1 MRNRVLLSAGAIAL
15 LAASCAQP
23 EPQVLS
29 EAPRSATT
37 ADLTTPSTAAEEEVQ
52 PGRFIARCAIE
63 ADGGTPGMTYFT
75 DGSQNVTDHCLSRYY
90 IGVQPAPGALYVP
103 DEDAGSLAPT
113 RESTTPETSGSA
125 PQWTPAQPRTD
136 EGAQNNSDEDPD
148 RPGDD
153 SSTTETEEP
162 DTGETSTDDTES
174 PTPGETTP
182 TSPPTTPTDP
192 TDPGTSEPG
201 TDESGDAGRDR
212 ARPHHARIVGAEPP
226 DRGAHHRSRRP
237 PGDRARAAR
246 LHVLGRPGRITR
258 FARLARSGYFAPR
271 VGTPRC
277 TVDRPSR
284 AADGSAQLTVG
295 PPTRL
300 RPRSSDAVGPHAS
313 RGERRR
319 PRRCRS

>member
-37 ADLTTPSTAAEEEVQ
+37 AELTAPSKTADEEAQ
-52 PGRFIARCAIE
+52 PGRFIARCATE

-113 RESTTPETSGSA
+113 RESTTETSGST
-125 PQWTPAQPRTD
+125 PRWTPAQPRTD
-136 EGAQNNSDEDPD
+136 EDAQGIPDQGLD
-148 RPGDD
+148 RPDD
-153 SSTTETEEP
+153 ESSTTETEEP
-162 DTGETSTDDTES
+162 GADETGTDETES

-201 TDESGDAGRDR
+201 TDESGSETPDETEPAPTTPGSSEPSPPTEVPTTATGTPQER
-212 ARPHHARIVGAEPP
+212 RPAPP
-226 DRGAHHRSRRP
+226 TSATSVDLSGSLGSSGSHNPATSHPMSAPRGARW
-237 PGDRARAAR
+237 
-246 LHVLGRPGRITR
+246 T
-258 FARLARSGYFAPR
+258 
-271 VGTPRC
+271 
-277 TVDRPSR
+277 
-284 AADGSAQLTVG
+284 G
-295 PPTRL
+295 PPVQQ
-300 RPRSSDAVGPHAS
+300 AGPHT
-313 RGERRR
+313 
-319 PRRCRS
+319 

>member
-29 EAPRSATT
+29 DAPRSATT
-37 ADLTTPSTAAEEEVQ
+37 AELTAPSKTADEEAQ
-52 PGRFIARCAIE
+52 PGRFIARCATE

-113 RESTTPETSGSA
+113 REITTETSGST
-125 PQWTPAQPRTD
+125 PRWTPAQPRTD
-136 EGAQNNSDEDPD
+136 EGAQGIPDQGLD
-148 RPGDD
+148 RPDD
-153 SSTTETEEP
+153 ESSTTETEEP
-162 DTGETSTDDTES
+162 GADETGTDETES

-201 TDESGDAGRDR
+201 TDESGSETPDETEPAPTTPGSSEPSPPTEVPTTATGTPQER
-212 ARPHHARIVGAEPP
+212 RPAPP
-226 DRGAHHRSRRP
+226 TSATSVDLSGSLGSSGSHNPATSHPMSAPRGARW
-237 PGDRARAAR
+237 
-246 LHVLGRPGRITR
+246 T
-258 FARLARSGYFAPR
+258 
-271 VGTPRC
+271 
-277 TVDRPSR
+277 
-284 AADGSAQLTVG
+284 G
-295 PPTRL
+295 PPVQQ
-300 RPRSSDAVGPHAS
+300 AGPHT
-313 RGERRR
+313 
-319 PRRCRS
+319 